1 MGHEFSEPQ
10 AGKAVAEEFCRHPQW
25 LESGRKAD
33 LASQRR
39 SDQAK
44 VEPDQS
50 LLLLHRPLD
59 ATLHLLHSLADTTN
73 GGDQQCWNPQFIH
86 CSFQL
91 NSD

>member
-10 AGKAVAEEFCRHPQW
+10 LGKAVADEFCRHPQW

-44 VEPDQS
+44 VEPYQS
-50 LLLLHRPLD
+50 LLALHRPMD
-59 ATLHLLHSLADTTN
+59 ATLHLLLNHHDYLPVQDC
-73 GGDQQCWNPQFIH
+73 DQQRRNPH
-86 CSFQL
+86 
-91 NSD
+91 